1 MQTTQFLHDQDLQL
15 IAVGLGHLRHGLR
28 NGGQRVGFRVLH
40 HLADGLLDQ
49 IAIGEPRRVGLGQ
62 LLLDG
67 QVFLR

>member
-1 MQTTQFLHDQDLQL
+1 MQTTQLLHNQRLHL
-15 IAVGLGHLRHGLR
+15 IALSLRHLRHGLR
-28 NGGQRVGFRVLH
+28 NGCQRIGVRMLH

-49 IAIGEPRRVGLGQ
+49 LAIGQPGWVGLGQ